1 MEAPPDDLWDSETTD
16 TATNGKHSR
25 GPLPSPG
32 INYSRVPSASRAAVA
47 TPVKITKH
55 ERAGL
60 ASVIGA
66 LAAITGIVMA
76 MAVHLIA
83 GGGITLA
90 GIILA
95 VIGTKKWHAC
105 SACGN
110 QVAPSSRICPACRTP
125 LRPR

>member
-1 MEAPPDDLWDSETTD
+1 MEAPPDDLWDTDPTD
-16 TATNGKHSR
+16 TDPARNTHR

-32 INYSRVPSASRAAVA
+32 INYSRVPSAPRAAV
-47 TPVKITKH
+47 TGPVKITKH